1 MKKITFLPMLFL
13 GLTILFAGCKK
24 EAIQEN
30 DNMINSA
37 ETEIP
42 GTANSDAQKKLAI
55 EKINALLPPNW
66 KEKALSLSQQV
77 HKTHPQQYD
86 KTMNYLRRAI
96 DGDQYE
102 CDNNTVL
109 DEFISASISEI
120 DHSELLIALNY
131 FILNIPTYEALLFDN
146 DGSDEYFG
154 TEGQY
159 THRVTKS
166 FKDLKRFWDIYSDD
180 IILIDMHGTVLLD
193 DEKTISVYMALF
205 DMTREEAEE
214 LWTVLKMFVNLDSE
228 SWNYGNHPLLSL
240 NAFAFTN
247 YGMEIP
253 PFGIIPDKV
262 VMGDG
267 IMEFT
272 EKSGFEDVGV
282 EAIMAHEFAHHIQ
295 FENGYFD
302 SPLTGAEA
310 TRRTELMADA
320 FASYY
325 LNHARGAAMQWKRVQ
340 QFLAM
345 YYSIGDCS
353 FSNSGHHGTPQQRM
367 RAAEWGY
374 RVADEAQKQ
383 GHILSSQQLYEMF
396 EEKFPEFIAPDV
408 QTFKK

>member
-1 MKKITFLPMLFL
+1 MLVL
-13 GLTILFAGCKK
+13 GMTIFFMGCKK
-24 EAIQEN
+24 EAIREKEIN
-30 DNMINSA
+30 INS
-37 ETEIP
+37 TDNVIP
-42 GTANSDAQKKLAI
+42 GSANLNAQQQLAL
-55 EKINALLPPNW
+55 EKINALLPADW
-66 KEKALSLSQQV
+66 KDQALAVSRQV
-77 HKTHPQQYD
+77 YKTHPQQYD
-86 KTMNYLRRAI
+86 KAMNFLRRAI

-109 DEFISASISEI
+109 DQFISASISDI
-120 DHSELLIALNY
+120 DDFELFVVLNY
-131 FILNIPTYEALLFDN
+131 FIINIPTYEALLFDN

-180 IILIDMHGTVLLD
+180 IVLIDMHGSVLLD
-193 DEKTISVYMALF
+193 DDKTIRVYMALF
-205 DMTREEAEE
+205 GMTREEAEE
-214 LWTVLKMFVNLDSE
+214 LWSTLKMFVNLDSE
-228 SWNYGNHPLLSL
+228 SWHYGNHPILSL
-240 NAFAFTN
+240 NAFAFSN
-247 YGMEIP
+247 YGEEIP
-253 PFGIIPDKV
+253 PFGIIPDKL

-267 IMEFT
+267 IMEFA
-272 EKSGFEDVGV
+272 EEVGYGDVGV

-302 SPLTGAEA
+302 SPLSGPEA

-325 LNHARGAAMQWKRVQ
+325 LNHARGAAMQWKRVK

-345 YYSIGDCS
+345 YYSIGDCA
-353 FSNSGHHGTPQQRM
+353 FDNNGHHGTPQQRM

-374 RVADEAQKQ
+374 SVANAAQKQ

-396 EEKFPEFIAPDV
+396 EAKFPELIAPDV